1 MCVLRCKE
9 SGGGVHPH
17 PERTVG
23 RKGRGTKKEEAG
35 RGGKAREC
43 CQRGASAPGARP
55 SVARAGLFHSSNAC
69 SMEGTWPA
77 WPIGRSVTGVW
88 HACYR
93 VHRHPPS
100 AACARAGEGGEKGQE
115 KLLCGQAL
123 PGKSSPKRGGK
134 TEKRVGEGSRKMLA
148 RRPLAPGQ
156 FPSQAWEGENS
167 RMDRGTTLRRG
178 GLVSNAQGGEF
189 DPGARLRPGDIPWLG
204 RGKREGEGK
213 KGEGKRGREI
223 PPKLGVP
230 GPGEN
235 LYQARR
241 GGFLRAGVTWQRD
254 CAVLAS
260 GPHTRI
266 SGF

>member
-1 MCVLRCKE
+1 MCVLRCKK

-123 PGKSSPKRGGK
+123 PGKSSPKKGGK

-167 RMDRGTTLRRG
+167 RMDRELRYVGAGSSVTRRAGSSTRVRG
-178 GLVSNAQGGEF
+178 FAPVIFRGSGGE
-189 DPGARLRPGDIPWLG
+189 
-204 RGKREGEGK
+204 
-213 KGEGKRGREI
+213 KRGEE
-223 PPKLGVP
+223 K
-230 GPGEN
+230 
-235 LYQARR
+235 R
-241 GGFLRAGVTWQRD
+241 G
-254 CAVLAS
+254 
-260 GPHTRI
+260 
-266 SGF
+266 

>member
-23 RKGRGTKKEEAG
+23 RKGRRTKKEEAG

-93 VHRHPPS
+93 VHRRPPS
-100 AACARAGEGGEKGQE
+100 AACARAGEGGEKAQE

-123 PGKSSPKRGGK
+123 PGKSSPQKGGK

-167 RMDRGTTLRRG
+167 RMDRGNTLRRG

-189 DPGARLRPGDIPWLG
+189 DPGARLRPGDIPW
-204 RGKREGEGK
+204 RK
-213 KGEGKRGREI
+213 KG
-223 PPKLGVP
+223 
-230 GPGEN
+230 
-235 LYQARR
+235 
-241 GGFLRAGVTWQRD
+241 GG
-254 CAVLAS
+254 
-260 GPHTRI
+260 
-266 SGF
+266 